1 MKYSQLIS
9 ETDYMADM
17 KDEIINLLSI
27 ASSRGITNIKTS
39 FLVKDLKNLG
49 FEIDLD
55 TIVDVMNDIDIVS
68 SADTNKITLGSDN
81 DELTT
86 PEFGDESPL
95 GGFDDKPDSG
105 DTPVDQM
112 AKRQATKDIKL

>member
-95 GGFDDKPDSG
+95 GGFDDKQDSG